1 MGKLVEKVLERP
13 ERFLRKKHQYSKR
26 SHKERLQKLLKFLRF
41 CEKQGV
47 ESIRDIRVE
56 HYSRF
61 VKEFLSQKSTE
72 TKRKYLLVLR
82 EFFRRAQLP
91 IRVNVSRNIK
101 ETKEKKMRKLLEIL
115 QDCKLTEK
123 QLREIYKL
131 L

>member
-13 ERFLRKKHQYSKR
+13 ERFLRKKHQYSKK
-26 SHKERLQKLLKFLRF
+26 SHQERLQKLLKFIKF
-41 CEKQGV
+41 CERQGV
-47 ESIRDIRVE
+47 ENIRDIKPE
-56 HYSRF
+56 HYARF
-61 VKEFLSQKSTE
+61 VREVLSQKSTE

-82 EFFRRAQLP
+82 EFFRRAQLN

-115 QDCKLTEK
+115 GDCKLNER

>member
-13 ERFLRKKHQYSKR
+13 ERFLRKKHQFSKR
-26 SHKERLQKLLKFLRF
+26 SYKERLQKLLKFIRY
-41 CEKQGV
+41 CERQGV
-47 ESIRDIRVE
+47 ENIRDIKVE
-56 HYSRF
+56 HYAGF
-61 VKEFLSQKSTE
+61 VKEFLSKKSTE

-91 IRVNVSRNIK
+91 IRVNVARNIR
-101 ETKEKKMRKLLEIL
+101 ETKERKMRKLLEIL
-115 QDCKLTEK
+115 QDCKLNEK

>member
-1 MGKLVEKVLERP
+1 MGKLVEKILERQ
-13 ERFLRKKHQYSKR
+13 ERFLRKKHQYSKK
-26 SHKERLQKLLKFLRF
+26 SHQERLQKLLKFLRF
-41 CEKQGV
+41 CEKEGV
-47 ESIRDIRVE
+47 KNIRDIKAE
-56 HYSRF
+56 HYSKF

-91 IRVNVSRNIK
+91 IRVNVSRNIR

-115 QDCKLTEK
+115 KDCKLTER
-123 QLREIYKL
+123 QMREIMKL

>member
-1 MGKLVEKVLERP
+1 MGQLAQKILERP
-13 ERFLRKKHQYSKR
+13 ERFLRKKHQYSKK
-26 SHKERLQKLLKFLRF
+26 SHRERLQKLLKFARF

-47 ESIRDIRVE
+47 ESIRDIKPE
-56 HYSRF
+56 HYAKF
-61 VKEFLSQKSTE
+61 VKEVLGQKSTE

-115 QDCKLTEK
+115 EDCKLTER
-123 QLREIYKL
+123 QMREIMKL